1 MYVTYTRIY
10 GWSDYG
16 GESSYQPGY
25 RLENM
30 MWMTLLVYD
39 YIIPGEY
46 KMGRSN
52 WKTKLVVGV
61 AFILSI
67 IAGVLAAMFA
77 PDVWKGLVGFGTFA
91 IVLLVLVF
99 IFIKVLHIGGTR

>member
-1 MYVTYTRIY
+1 
-10 GWSDYG
+10 
-16 GESSYQPGY
+16 
-25 RLENM
+25 
-30 MWMTLLVYD
+30 
-39 YIIPGEY
+39 
-46 KMGRSN
+46 MGRSN

-99 IFIKVLHIGGTR
+99 IFIKVLHIGGTSIIHAN

>member
-1 MYVTYTRIY
+1 
-10 GWSDYG
+10 
-16 GESSYQPGY
+16 
-25 RLENM
+25 
-30 MWMTLLVYD
+30 
-39 YIIPGEY
+39 
-46 KMGRSN
+46 MGRSN

-77 PDVWKGLVGFGTFA
+77 PDVWIGFGTFA